1 MWRTLYIIY
10 TLIVELR
17 VIQKRYTILFQYFY
31 IQQIFIHAIIII
43 IYSKQ
48 FMSFSKYP
56 HRMLNM
62 QNFHLINTNEVTLA
76 RPYSAHERNNIPVC
90 VYFYI
95 FFIEH
100 FTVYACGQL
109 FHRALLYKVPT
120 LDCLVVC
127 SARSTTIK
135 RIFMVEQMH
144 AKIMI

>member
-1 MWRTLYIIY
+1 MTVHIFHEYYNNSRIYLCGALYTYIYSYCRTPSYIETVYDFIPIFLYTTNIY
-10 TLIVELR
+10 TR
-17 VIQKRYTILFQYFY
+17 
-31 IQQIFIHAIIII
+31 HHHHH

-95 FFIEH
+95 F
-100 FTVYACGQL
+100 
-109 FHRALLYKVPT
+109 LLNISLY
-120 LDCLVVC
+120 
-127 SARSTTIK
+127 
-135 RIFMVEQMH
+135 MH
-144 AKIMI
+144 AVSYSIGHYCIKCRLWIV